1 MSSSLLLLLSL
12 FFPSSLSAAVTAQSS
27 ASPSNSSTVYD
38 ILQEYNLPPGILP
51 DTVKSFSVTSND
63 YFVIDL
69 SGECYVDF
77 EYVVYYAP
85 RMSGFLGYDS
95 ISNLEGVQIHSY
107 LIWYGVSYIK
117 RAKKVVRLA
126 FEIIYVEACESGSIF
141 EDLMLEDLNAYV
153 TTTSN
158 AVESGWGTY
167 CPGMDPPPPP
177 EYMTCPGDL
186 YSVAWME
193 DSENH
198 NLKEETVKMRTL
210 NQNTYSAGSH
220 VMEYGDK
227 NVKPEKLYLYQGFNP
242 ANANLTE
249 NALRLSKQMGVI
261 NQRDAD
267 LLFLW
272 HMFPSFNTADSYERL
287 EEGSNKKKEILS
299 EITEM
304 MMHRAHLDS
313 SIELIDNLI
322 FGSDVAPSVLKT
334 VRPSGQALVDD
345 WVCLKIVVQTFEL
358 HCGSL
363 TQYGMKYMRAF
374 ANICNE
380 GVSKDEM
387 EEACGNVCGSYNS
400 AKWSPFI
407 HGYSA

>member
-1 MSSSLLLLLSL
+1 MVLTLDEN
-12 FFPSSLSAAVTAQSS
+12 F
-27 ASPSNSSTVYD
+27 
-38 ILQEYNLPPGILP
+38 
-51 DTVKSFSVTSND
+51 
-63 YFVIDL
+63 
-69 SGECYVDF
+69 
-77 EYVVYYAP
+77 
-85 RMSGFLGYDS
+85 
-95 ISNLEGVQIHSY
+95 
-107 LIWYGVSYIK
+107 
-117 RAKKVVRLA
+117 
-126 FEIIYVEACESGSIF
+126 
-141 EDLMLEDLNAYV
+141 
-153 TTTSN
+153 
-158 AVESGWGTY
+158 
-167 CPGMDPPPPP
+167 
-177 EYMTCPGDL
+177 
-186 YSVAWME
+186 
-193 DSENH
+193 ENH
-198 NLKEETVKMRTL
+198 NLKEETVGKQYESVKMRTS
-210 NQNTYSAGSH
+210 NQNTYNAGSH

-227 NVKPEKLYLYQGFNP
+227 NVKPEKF
-242 ANANLTE
+242 
-249 NALRLSKQMGVI
+249 KQMGVI

-272 HMFPSFNTADSYERL
+272 HMYERL

-313 SIELIDNLI
+313 SIELIGNLI
-322 FGSDVAPSVLKT
+322 FGSDVAPLVLKT

-345 WVCLKIVVQTFEL
+345 WVCLKTVVQAFEL

-380 GVSKDEM
+380 GVLKDAM

>member
-1 MSSSLLLLLSL
+1 MR
-12 FFPSSLSAAVTAQSS
+12 
-27 ASPSNSSTVYD
+27 
-38 ILQEYNLPPGILP
+38 
-51 DTVKSFSVTSND
+51 TSNQ
-63 YFVIDL
+63 
-69 SGECYVDF
+69 S
-77 EYVVYYAP
+77 
-85 RMSGFLGYDS
+85 
-95 ISNLEGVQIHSY
+95 
-107 LIWYGVSYIK
+107 
-117 RAKKVVRLA
+117 
-126 FEIIYVEACESGSIF
+126 
-141 EDLMLEDLNAYV
+141 
-153 TTTSN
+153 
-158 AVESGWGTY
+158 
-167 CPGMDPPPPP
+167 
-177 EYMTCPGDL
+177 
-186 YSVAWME
+186 
-193 DSENH
+193 
-198 NLKEETVKMRTL
+198 
-210 NQNTYSAGSH
+210 TYSAGSH

-227 NVKPEKLYLYQGFNP
+227 NVKPEKLYLYQGFDP

-249 NALRLSKQMGVI
+249 NARRLSKQMGVI

-272 HMFPSFNTADSYERL
+272 HMYERL

-313 SIELIDNLI
+313 SIELIGNLI

-345 WVCLKIVVQTFEL
+345 WIQAFEL

>member
-1 MSSSLLLLLSL
+1 MCIITKLIADLCWC
-12 FFPSSLSAAVTAQSS
+12 
-27 ASPSNSSTVYD
+27 
-38 ILQEYNLPPGILP
+38 
-51 DTVKSFSVTSND
+51 SF
-63 YFVIDL
+63 
-69 SGECYVDF
+69 E
-77 EYVVYYAP
+77 
-85 RMSGFLGYDS
+85 
-95 ISNLEGVQIHSY
+95 Q
-107 LIWYGVSYIK
+107 
-117 RAKKVVRLA
+117 
-126 FEIIYVEACESGSIF
+126 IIYVEACESGSIF
-141 EDLMLEDLNAYV
+141 EGLMPEDLNVYV
-153 TTTSN
+153 TTASN
-158 AVESGWGTY
+158 AVESRWGTY
-167 CPGMDPPPPP
+167 YPGMDPPPPP
-177 EYMTCPGDL
+177 EYMTCLGDL

-198 NLKEETVKMRTL
+198 NLKEEMVGKQYESVKMRTS

-227 NVKPEKLYLYQGFNP
+227 NVKPEKLYLYQGFYP

-272 HMFPSFNTADSYERL
+272 HMVVCFQYERL

-313 SIELIDNLI
+313 SIELIGNLI
-322 FGSDVAPSVLKT
+322 FRSDVAPSVLKT
-334 VRPSGQALVDD
+334 MRPSGQALVDD
-345 WVCLKIVVQTFEL
+345 WVCLKTVVQAFEL

-380 GVSKDEM
+380 GVSKDAM